1 MLYICIT
8 LMHLFLMYCLV
19 NQTILELL
27 IVQLIVM
34 NFFCGHP
41 TDFIFYYFLDQIRQA
56 DMFCNFFI
64 FLCLS
69 WSFTQ
74 SWQGVPNPL
83 YCLPPPPP
91 FYATTLSP
99 PCPTSTPTTLFVALF
114 LCLNGWLCN
123 VCAVYYF
130 T

>member
-1 MLYICIT
+1 MLYICII

-34 NFFCGHP
+34 IFLCGHP
-41 TDFIFYYFLDQIRQA
+41 TDLIFCYFLDQISQA
-56 DMFCNFFI
+56 DMFWNFFI

-74 SWQGVPNPL
+74 SWQGFPNPL
-83 YCLPPPPP
+83 
-91 FYATTLSP
+91 FYE
-99 PCPTSTPTTLFVALF
+99 
-114 LCLNGWLCN
+114 
-123 VCAVYYF
+123 
-130 T
+130 

>member
-1 MLYICIT
+1 MLYICII

-34 NFFCGHP
+34 IFLCGHP
-41 TDFIFYYFLDQIRQA
+41 TDLIFCYFLDQISQA

-69 WSFTQ
+69 
-74 SWQGVPNPL
+74 
-83 YCLPPPPP
+83 
-91 FYATTLSP
+91 
-99 PCPTSTPTTLFVALF
+99 
-114 LCLNGWLCN
+114 
-123 VCAVYYF
+123 
-130 T
+130 